1 MLTNVT
7 TTKNEYAELKLSKQ
21 KKGTMTQIKIMT
33 KAWSSTQACKQNI
46 DKMLE
51 LKTSI
56 IKGVVP
62 RDEEHSC
69 SK

>member
-1 MLTNVT
+1 
-7 TTKNEYAELKLSKQ
+7 
-21 KKGTMTQIKIMT
+21 MTQIKIMT
-33 KAWSSTQACKQNI
+33 KAWSSMQACKQNI

-62 RDEEHSC
+62 RAEENSC
-69 SK
+69 AK